1 MVVGLLAG
9 RPLPCLENTTPQAEV
24 TNMRSHP
31 AGKGR
36 LFRFLA
42 FSNTEAYIERVA
54 NVAGLSVVHHREQ
67 RVRRDQHG

>member
-9 RPLPCLENTTPQAEV
+9 GPRLCLENTTLQAQV
-24 TNMRSHP
+24 TNMRSHLV
-31 AGKGR
+31 GKGR

-42 FSNTEAYIERVA
+42 FSNTEAYIERMA
-54 NVAGLSVVHHREQ
+54 NAAGLSVVHHRAQ